1 MGMTGIWEE
10 NMKIKTRLLTVISI
24 LVLLNVVV
32 GIIGIFSLRNTVADN
47 DYMDKLSDMQ
57 YISKQIEFRMAGQSN
72 DERGLLLTGD
82 KQFAKQMKEKSDEI
96 KNQLQELRKLAK
108 PTDQKMIDEIIQ
120 NYEKYWSTS
129 QQVITTI
136 DTNLEKAKEIHFL
149 EGRKIRKEV
158 LDPSFEKFIVQ
169 LDKEAVQVQEN
180 LKSQS
185 DFRETLLLV
194 ILVFSVLLGIIL
206 GVNILRAILRPL
218 HLLKEQMNHIS
229 EGDGDLTKS
238 ITVKDKDEFGE
249 VAASFNKFVQS
260 LREMMY
266 RISQSSEQA
275 ASTSEQFLASAEET
289 KGSSDQIA
297 RSMQKISANM
307 NHQTEIL
314 DESSVAVKESLNGI
328 LNIATSTSSVANSV
342 EEVSMKADNGEKSVE
357 KIVDSMEFINKSVE
371 QADSSI
377 KNLADDVLKI
387 DQITEI
393 INDIANQTNL
403 LALNAAIEAARA
415 GEHGKGFSVVAE
427 EVRLLADQSSQSANQ
442 IRDLIN
448 HIQVEAK
455 NTVNTIVIVK
465 DNVNDGNSLIQDT
478 AVQFKEILEAIS
490 NVSAQIQVIAA
501 TTEHIGSGF
510 SLVTKK
516 AEEVLLL
523 SEEISGSTTEVT
535 GTTEEQLATMEEIQT
550 AAHSLTV
557 VSETLHELVS
567 RFKI

>member
-1 MGMTGIWEE
+1 
-10 NMKIKTRLLTVISI
+10 MKIKTRLLTVISI

>member
-1 MGMTGIWEE
+1 
-10 NMKIKTRLLTVISI
+10 MKIKTRLLTVISI

-314 DESSVAVKESLNGI
+314 NESSVAVKESLNGI